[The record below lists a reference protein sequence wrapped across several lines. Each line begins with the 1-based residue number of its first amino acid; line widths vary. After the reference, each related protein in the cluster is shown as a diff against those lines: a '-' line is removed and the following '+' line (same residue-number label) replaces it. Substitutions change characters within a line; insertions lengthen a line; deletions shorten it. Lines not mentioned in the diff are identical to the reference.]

1 MPTKIRIASA
11 FDGSQIHA
19 IYAPAVSE
27 QPTSFETEVPAVDE
41 IVRRI
46 DDTLGMY
53 PYIVADRE
61 GEIVS
66 YVYARRWRVRRA
78 YDWDVE
84 LTVFV
89 KEGHEGRGIG
99 RAMMTAL
106 TRLLAAQGFAN
117 ALAAVTVPNDTSTR
131 FHESMGFHRAA
142 VFPAAGYKLG
152 AWHTVECWW
161 KQLADLPDVPQPPI
175 PFKTFRT
182 FPECEAILA
191 EATEMLSE
199 FPRP

>member
-27 QPTSFETEVPAVDE
+27 EPTSFETEVPAVDE

-46 DDTLGMY
+46 DDTLAMY

-66 YVYARRWRVRRA
+66 FVYARRWRVRWA
-78 YDWDVE
+78 YDWDAE

-117 ALAAVTVPNDTSTR
+117 ALAAVTVPNDASTR

-161 KQLADLPDVPQPPI
+161 KQLADLPDEPQPPI
-175 PFKTFRT
+175 PFKTFAQ
-182 FPECEAILA
+182 FPECERILV
-191 EATEMLSE
+191 EATEMLVGS
-199 FPRP
+199 

>member
-1 MPTKIRIASA
+1 MPTNIRIASA

-46 DDTLGMY
+46 DDTLATY
-53 PYIVADRE
+53 PYIVAERD

-66 YVYARRWRVRRA
+66 YVYARRWRPRPA

-84 LTVFV
+84 ITVFV
-89 KEGHEGRGIG
+89 KDGNGGRGIG
-99 RAMMTAL
+99 RAMYTAL

-117 ALAAVTVPNDTSTR
+117 ALAAITVPNDASIK

-142 VFPAAGYKLG
+142 VFPSAGFKLG

-161 KQLADLPDVPQPPI
+161 KQLADLPDEPHPPI

-182 FPECEAILA
+182 FPECEAILQ
-191 EATEMLSE
+191 EATALLTDGD
-199 FPRP
+199 

>member
-1 MPTKIRIASA
+1 MSTRIRIASA
-11 FDGSQIHA
+11 FDGPQIQA

-27 QPTSFETEVPAVDE
+27 QATSFEVEVPSVDE

-46 DDTLGMY
+46 EDTLATY
-53 PYIVADRE
+53 PFIVADRD

-84 LTVFV
+84 VTVFV
-89 KEGHEGRGIG
+89 KDGNDGRGIG
-99 RAMMTAL
+99 RAMYTAL

-117 ALAAVTVPNDTSTR
+117 ALAAITVPNDASTR
-131 FHESMGFHRAA
+131 FHQSMGFHRAA
-142 VFPAAGYKLG
+142 VFPAAGFKLG

-161 KQLADLPDVPQPPI
+161 IQLADLPDEPQPPI

-182 FPECEAILA
+182 FPECDAILA
-191 EATEMLSE
+191 EATEMLAGG
-199 FPRP
+199 

>member
-27 QPTSFETEVPAVDE
+27 QATSFETEVPSIDE
-41 IVRRI
+41 MVRRI
-46 DDTLGMY
+46 DETLATY
-53 PYIVADRE
+53 PFIVADRD

-84 LTVFV
+84 ITVFV
-89 KEGHEGRGIG
+89 KKGNEGTGIG
-99 RAMMTAL
+99 KAMYTAL

-117 ALAAVTVPNDTSTR
+117 ALAAITVPNDASTR
-131 FHESMGFHRAA
+131 FHEAMGFHRAA
-142 VFPAAGYKLG
+142 TFPAAGFKLG

-161 KQLADLPDVPQPPI
+161 KQLVDLPDEPRPPI

-182 FPECEAILA
+182 FPECETILR
-191 EATEMLSE
+191 EATDMLGGG
-199 FPRP
+199 